1 MFYVRKRINVW
12 INVADAK
19 KIKSH
24 ADKDVMDCEITYTTA
39 SKHVTKDL
47 KSAEESIAKENVINA
62 DLIT

>member
-1 MFYVRKRINVW
+1 
-12 INVADAK
+12 VADAK